1 MDSQICEAV
10 PITTNVEG
18 ETESVDRNTS
28 GSSLSPIPTNPLN
41 PSIPIPAAVLPRISE
56 KESQLASEVG
66 RHVNEGN
73 YEAAFI
79 KLDKGGVHGHGPMTT
94 LLELRPDDS
103 FVAANGYFIAYMAG
117 KSTLDEF
124 QFKLQTLYNGLAL
137 SGAGELDDG
146 EQCTLLYNLALSY
159 FRKREF
165 KTTEQ
170 ILKRLNDVN
179 SSSGGINYS
188 SSTGNVGSS
197 SQSASLQGASSSS
210 SNIPSADVEFCQ
222 RRVLPLLV
230 STCLALRQPIE
241 AIYYMNEM
249 TSGNPE
255 NLEAVN
261 MYQILSRARALVQMR
276 QHKLFKRDL
285 KSSGLQGSF
294 LTAYEFLRSNLEY
307 MKGNH
312 RKALKLLGVAMQ
324 QHQSAMSATEQS
336 EITNCKANQSQNMNL
351 YISSMYTNNMGC
363 INLMLRKPNHGVL
376 YFERALTQHIQCIT
390 SDLFQQIAPIHK
402 EHKSEEKTLINH
414 QTRKDVF
421 LRIKQNE
428 IAYNLGVALLH
439 AGNPQKAFDTL
450 CSTITV
456 FGGISASLWLH
467 LAECCITAHG
477 EYLAIQRGES
487 GANDHMKRLSRSL
500 YDPNGST
507 IGIDGEKNIPVV
519 KLTVVGYG
527 DHRKIIL
534 SNSNLPNKRKEN
546 QREDNSDQTKPKMSL
561 EFAYYCLKNAL
572 VIANKQI
579 KYDESQ
585 AAMTIPL
592 TSHSN
597 SSLPKSGSTS
607 NSNQTSPNKSI
618 PSALFNTSIKWQML
632 RSTILLNVSYVSL
645 CLSDPVIA
653 LENAENILSFES
665 QSTNGSSFGIP
676 TGYKMLAH
684 IYAADALIQ
693 LDRISEAIAHV
704 DPTGKAFSQIEFSFS
719 LDSIS
724 YTSSNSAEDNTD
736 ATSAPKNSSG
746 KKASVV
752 KQQVSHSEVEN
763 NISGNGT
770 TGSPRRQPPSPTVA
784 ALFQYNLIVAIA
796 VRGELEKADEMVE
809 ILWKKNGKRTQI
821 YFNLCDI

>member
-1 MDSQICEAV
+1 MDSQVCETAL
-10 PITTNVEG
+10 ITTNVDGENEG
-18 ETESVDRNTS
+18 VDRNTS

-56 KESQLASEVG
+56 KESQLASEIG
-66 RHVNEGN
+66 RHVNEEN
-73 YEAAFI
+73 YEAALI
-79 KLDKGGVHGHGPMTT
+79 KLDKGGAYGHGPMTA

-117 KSTLDEF
+117 KFTLDEF
-124 QFKLQTLYNGLAL
+124 QFKMQTLYNGLAS

-146 EQCTLLYNLALSY
+146 EQCILLYNLALSY

-170 ILKRLNDVN
+170 ILKRLNDIN
-179 SSSGGINYS
+179 SSSGGINYAS
-188 SSTGNVGSS
+188 TSSTGILGTS
-197 SQSASLQGASSSS
+197 SQSALPQGAPSSS
-210 SNIPSADVEFCQ
+210 SNIPSPDLEFCQ

-230 STCLALRQPIE
+230 STCLALGQPIE

-249 TSGNPE
+249 PSVNPE
-255 NLEAVN
+255 DSEAVN

-285 KSSGLQGSF
+285 KSSGLQGSL

-307 MKGNH
+307 VKGNH

-324 QHQSAMSATEQS
+324 QHQSAMSASEQS
-336 EITNCKANQSQNMNL
+336 EITNCKPSRPQNMNL

-390 SDLFQQIAPIHK
+390 SDLALHK
-402 EHKSEEKTLINH
+402 ENQSEGKPLINH

-421 LRIKQNE
+421 LRIKQHE

-456 FGGISASLWLH
+456 FGGISANLWLH

-477 EYLAIQRGES
+477 EDLAIQRGES
-487 GANDHMKRLSRSL
+487 GGNDHMKRLSRSL
-500 YDPNGST
+500 YDPNGSIT
-507 IGIDGEKNIPVV
+507 GLDGEKSIPVV
-519 KLTVVGYG
+519 KLNVVGYG
-527 DHRKIIL
+527 DHRKVIL
-534 SNSNLPNKRKEN
+534 SNTNLTNKSREN
-546 QREDNSDQTKPKMSL
+546 QREDNSDQTKPKISL

-572 VIANKQI
+572 VLANKNI

-585 AAMTIPL
+585 AAISLHL
-592 TSHSN
+592 TSSSS
-597 SSLPKSGSTS
+597 SSLQKSGSTS
-607 NSNQTSPNKSI
+607 NSNQSSPNKSI
-618 PSALFNTSIKWQML
+618 PSASFNTSIKWQML
-632 RSTILLNVSYVSL
+632 RSTILLNISYVSL

-653 LENAENILSFES
+653 LENAEHILSYET
-665 QSTNGSSFGIP
+665 QSINGNSFAIP
-676 TGYKMLAH
+676 VGYKMLAH

-704 DPTGKAFSQIEFSFS
+704 DPTAKTFSQIDFSFS

-724 YTSSNSAEDNTD
+724 STSSNTAEDNTD
-736 ATSAPKNSSG
+736 STSTSKNISG
-746 KKASVV
+746 KKISIV
-752 KQQVSHSEVEN
+752 KQQASHSEAESNVT
-763 NISGNGT
+763 GNGT

-784 ALFQYNLIVAIA
+784 ALFQYNLIVALAI
-796 VRGELEKADEMVE
+796 RGELEKADEMVE
-809 ILWKKNGKRTQI
+809 ILWKKNGKWKQM
-821 YFNLCDI
+821 